1 MLAKLI
7 LYSLLTQ
14 FNLHPHFLFS
24 ADYKIEALSKILQS
38 LKIKDFSSDYKTEII
53 TIRNKFAHAILEKD
67 EKTGREYFKHGEDGI
82 TFDEDFC
89 KTIRKNINKHKQNLD
104 DLQSK
109 I

>member
-1 MLAKLI
+1 ML
-7 LYSLLTQ
+7 T
-14 FNLHPHFLFS
+14 
-24 ADYKIEALSKILQS
+24 
-38 LKIKDFSSDYKTEII
+38 
-53 TIRNKFAHAILEKD
+53 FAHAILEKD
-67 EKTGREYFKHGEDGI
+67 EKTGREYFKHSEDGI